1 MVVGSSFFL
10 KKFIKCKNI
19 CVWFAIDLYVTGEY
33 ADQFYMDICKMFSVS
48 LLYIVT
54 TMYIKESGKRISD
67 MECLLYMCCLW
78 DRI

>member
-33 ADQFYMDICKMFSVS
+33 ADQFYMEICKKNFRFSFI
-48 LLYIVT
+48 Y
-54 TMYIKESGKRISD
+54 SD
-67 MECLLYMCCLW
+67 DDVY
-78 DRI
+78 